1 MLTGRP
7 FPVVPNVNRGGG
19 VVAQTA
25 DEIQAV
31 LFDLILEV
39 VPGLPE
45 EDVKPNASLTNE
57 LGLDSVTVV
66 RLAIEVD
73 KAFGKSVPL
82 TVWLAAEA
90 PENKDTLEAMAAWLA
105 AGAPAPHR

>member
-1 MLTGRP
+1 M
-7 FPVVPNVNRGGG
+7 
-19 VVAQTA
+19 AQTA
-25 DEIQAV
+25 DEIQTV

-45 EDVKPNASLTNE
+45 EDVKPDVSLTNE

-73 KAFGKSVPL
+73 KSLGKSVPL
-82 TVWLAAEA
+82 TVWLAAEG
-90 PENKDTLEAMAAWLA
+90 PQGRDTLQAMAAWIA
-105 AGAPAPHR
+105 AGAPPPQG